1 MIPSRDTIS
10 LDQLQSSLEDNERQ
24 ILLVSYLA
32 AKVVWKSCLL
42 KGNSTSLLIKYN
54 NVVDLF
60 DKLLRL
66 HIVEID
72 EQLLGILN
80 QCCVYVRLILI
91 YFNYAL
97 LNYFISQ
104 HFYRAKL
111 SRYFNFYF
119 TKMFIDLIKSPAF
132 FGLLNP

>member
-66 HIVEID
+66 HILEID
-72 EQLLGILN
+72 EQLLGILH
-80 QCCVYVRLILI
+80 QCCVYVK
-91 YFNYAL
+91 NDL
-97 LNYFISQ
+97 L
-104 HFYRAKL
+104 
-111 SRYFNFYF
+111 
-119 TKMFIDLIKSPAF
+119 
-132 FGLLNP
+132 